1 MPVAL
6 PLNTHHLTLNE
17 HLHRLSLEI
26 RGPYMMNTGNLA
38 YDLGQL
44 SLSPTGLSH

>member
-44 SLSPTGLSH
+44 KVAPRGHWH